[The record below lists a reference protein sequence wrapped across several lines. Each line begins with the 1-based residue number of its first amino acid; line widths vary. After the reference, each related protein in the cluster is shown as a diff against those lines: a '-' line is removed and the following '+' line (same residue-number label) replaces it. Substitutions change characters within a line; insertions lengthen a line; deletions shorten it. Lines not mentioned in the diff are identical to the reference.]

1 MVAHIWESSGLT
13 STNDVLTSIYE
24 DNTACIEQI
33 KLGFIKGD
41 NTKHISPKF
50 FYNQQ
55 QQQFLN
61 IQMNRVSSEYNVAD
75 FFTKSL
81 PKSTLE
87 KHVWSIGMR
96 RLSELHNW
104 FNYQGELIV

>member
-1 MVAHIWESSGLT
+1 M
-13 STNDVLTSIYE
+13 
-24 DNTACIEQI
+24 
-33 KLGFIKGD
+33 KLRFIKGD

-55 QQQFLN
+55 QQQQQLLN
-61 IQMNRVSSEYNVAD
+61 IQVNQVSSEDNVAD
-75 FFTKSL
+75 LFTKSL

-87 KHVWSIGMR
+87 KHVRSIGMR
-96 RLSELHNW
+96 HLSELHNW

>member
-1 MVAHIWESSGLT
+1 MFRSLNA
-13 STNDVLTSIYE
+13 
-24 DNTACIEQI
+24 ACIEQM

-55 QQQFLN
+55 QQQLLN
-61 IQMNRVSSEYNVAD
+61 IQVNQVSSENNVAD
-75 FFTKSL
+75 LFIKSL
-81 PKSTLE
+81 PKSTIE
-87 KHVWSIGMR
+87 KHVRSIGMR

-104 FNYQGELIV
+104 FNYQGELIM